1 MAYGP
6 SIPRNQ
12 DTTNA
17 NGGTKVGE
25 VSIPIP
31 PENPIQENLFT
42 DGSEYAL
49 ENGTPYTGS
58 YHIHPD
64 KGPMVGAIHITQEH
78 AYLYP
83 LTTYSNN
90 ESPSPIGD
98 IIFNKKIYSRGG
110 VIDKLESGF
119 SELSLQKVSVDIEKF
134 FDDYNDV
141 FFEIPKTGEN
151 SHSTLVQ
158 KSKNFINNFVDPK
171 DAVIDNL
178 NTQIQELEL
187 QLAEAF
193 DKEHPVFTNGSL
205 IELAEPH
212 QYYFMDRGFR
222 RYVNWNDTMMD
233 IIKMKAYGN
242 TDNANVPVLTPAMM
256 NSIPQGYP
264 NLSEDNFG
272 EIYDPTLNESAAAI
286 SFILFQYDQ
295 NGDPDVDPNNYDD
308 KTLYF
313 EALEAD
319 ITQKRKVINK
329 LNAEISKLTQQ
340 INPLKLLDE
349 QYFIATYG
357 TLTGTGSTSGNGGS
371 TPAGGRSNGGNSR
384 NSY

>member
-1 MAYGP
+1 
-6 SIPRNQ
+6 
-12 DTTNA
+12 
-17 NGGTKVGE
+17 
-25 VSIPIP
+25 
-31 PENPIQENLFT
+31 
-42 DGSEYAL
+42 
-49 ENGTPYTGS
+49 
-58 YHIHPD
+58 
-64 KGPMVGAIHITQEH
+64 
-78 AYLYP
+78 
-83 LTTYSNN
+83 
-90 ESPSPIGD
+90 
-98 IIFNKKIYSRGG
+98 
-110 VIDKLESGF
+110 
-119 SELSLQKVSVDIEKF
+119 
-134 FDDYNDV
+134 
-141 FFEIPKTGEN
+141 
-151 SHSTLVQ
+151 
-158 KSKNFINNFVDPK
+158 
-171 DAVIDNL
+171 
-178 NTQIQELEL
+178 
-187 QLAEAF
+187 
-193 DKEHPVFTNGSL
+193 
-205 IELAEPH
+205 
-212 QYYFMDRGFR
+212 MDRGFR